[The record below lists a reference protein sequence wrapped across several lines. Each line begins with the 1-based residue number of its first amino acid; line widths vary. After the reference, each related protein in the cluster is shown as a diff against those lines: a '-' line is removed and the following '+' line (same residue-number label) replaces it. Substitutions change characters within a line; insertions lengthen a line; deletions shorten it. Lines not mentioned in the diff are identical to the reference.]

1 MHDIDRRSLVGVALT
16 LSFTAAGLIRPAEAQ
31 TDISRAATFIQT
43 TGQELVAAI
52 NDQSRDLP
60 ARRQQVAAIL
70 RRAVDIEG
78 VGRFI
83 LGRWWRTASPQ
94 EQQEYMALFEETL
107 IRNLSSR
114 FGEFQGVRFA
124 LGRSQQRTEDDV
136 LVNTIIER
144 PNSAPF
150 SLDWRVGEIG
160 GQLRVVD
167 VIAEG
172 TSLRLTQRSEYS
184 SVIQRNNGSVAALL
198 QAMRGQIQQMAAR
211 EQAR

>member
-1 MHDIDRRSLVGVALT
+1 MHDIDRRSLIGAALFLTTTGLVQPAHALT
-16 LSFTAAGLIRPAEAQ
+16 
-31 TDISRAATFIQT
+31 DIGRAANFIQT

-52 NDQSRDLP
+52 NDQTRDVA
-60 ARRQQVAAIL
+60 ARRQRVAAVL
-70 RRAVDIEG
+70 RHAVDIEG

-83 LGRWWRTASPQ
+83 LGRWWRTATPQ
-94 EQQEYMALFEETL
+94 EQQEYLKLFEETL
-107 IRNLSSR
+107 IRNLSAR
-114 FGEFQGVRFA
+114 FGEYQGVRFS

-150 SLDWRVGEIG
+150 SLDWRVSDIG
-160 GQLRVVD
+160 NQPRVVD

-198 QAMRGQIQQMAAR
+198 QAMRGQIQQLAAR
-211 EQAR
+211 EQGR